1 MKKKRRTKKV
11 AFSIRSKLLLLLSA
25 SMLPFLLIAVY
36 LLISIANY
44 NQTYHEIVDHLT
56 IANTYNIQFKEQM
69 DESLYKVVVGYVSM
83 DNIANDETLKDP
95 YVLIRNLKKSC
106 TGLRD
111 VTSDYESRMWL
122 DSLLR
127 NVDTLKNRVDDIAE
141 NVKKGDRYDEN
152 IRQLDDNIY
161 ILTELIQEDIQY
173 YIYYQTNYMEAVTN
187 TLNQQ
192 IHTFVIVFAVVLAA
206 LGIVVGGAG
215 FFVTSGIL
223 RPLRQLY
230 NATGEISE
238 GNFAVR
244 THVKSHDEVAVLA
257 LKNRVDDIAENVKKG
272 DRYDENI
279 RQLDDNIYILTE
291 LIQEDIQYYIYYQ
304 TNYMEAVTNTL
315 NQQIH
320 TFVIV
325 FAVVLAAL
333 GIVVGGAGFFVTS
346 GILRPLRQLYNA
358 TGEISEGN
366 FAVRTHVKSHDE
378 VAVLAHGFNDMAE
391 NIQILVNK
399 VREDEQKMRKADLRL
414 LQEQINPHF
423 LYNTLDTIV
432 WLIECNET
440 EQATEMVVTLSD
452 FFRLVLSHGQEF
464 ISIRMEEQHV
474 RSYLQ
479 IQEIRYHDIMEYHIL
494 IDPELYDYQIPKMTL
509 QPIVENALYHGIK
522 CKRSKGQICIR
533 GEKKQDLLILT
544 VTDDGVGMEEAD
556 LQDLQKEIEKPCKQT
571 DRGFGLA
578 NVNERLHM
586 YFGAEYGVKIASR
599 PGEGTQVTIV
609 IPAVHNITGE
619 AMT

>member
-11 AFSIRSKLLLLLSA
+11 AFSIRSKLLLLLSV

-192 IHTFVIVFAVVLAA
+192 IHTFVIVFAVVLVA

-223 RPLRQLY
+223 RPLRQL
-230 NATGEISE
+230 
-238 GNFAVR
+238 
-244 THVKSHDEVAVLA
+244 
-257 LKNRVDDIAENVKKG
+257 
-272 DRYDENI
+272 
-279 RQLDDNIYILTE
+279 
-291 LIQEDIQYYIYYQ
+291 
-304 TNYMEAVTNTL
+304 
-315 NQQIH
+315 
-320 TFVIV
+320 
-325 FAVVLAAL
+325 
-333 GIVVGGAGFFVTS
+333 
-346 GILRPLRQLYNA
+346 
-358 TGEISEGN
+358 
-366 FAVRTHVKSHDE
+366 
-378 VAVLAHGFNDMAE
+378 
-391 NIQILVNK
+391 
-399 VREDEQKMRKADLRL
+399 
-414 LQEQINPHF
+414 
-423 LYNTLDTIV
+423 
-432 WLIECNET
+432 
-440 EQATEMVVTLSD
+440 
-452 FFRLVLSHGQEF
+452 
-464 ISIRMEEQHV
+464 
-474 RSYLQ
+474 
-479 IQEIRYHDIMEYHIL
+479 
-494 IDPELYDYQIPKMTL
+494 
-509 QPIVENALYHGIK
+509 
-522 CKRSKGQICIR
+522 
-533 GEKKQDLLILT
+533 
-544 VTDDGVGMEEAD
+544 
-556 LQDLQKEIEKPCKQT
+556 
-571 DRGFGLA
+571 
-578 NVNERLHM
+578 
-586 YFGAEYGVKIASR
+586 
-599 PGEGTQVTIV
+599 
-609 IPAVHNITGE
+609 
-619 AMT
+619 

>member
-206 LGIVVGGAG
+206 LGIVVGG
-215 FFVTSGIL
+215 T
-223 RPLRQLY
+223 
-230 NATGEISE
+230 
-238 GNFAVR
+238 
-244 THVKSHDEVAVLA
+244 
-257 LKNRVDDIAENVKKG
+257 
-272 DRYDENI
+272 
-279 RQLDDNIYILTE
+279 
-291 LIQEDIQYYIYYQ
+291 
-304 TNYMEAVTNTL
+304 
-315 NQQIH
+315 
-320 TFVIV
+320 
-325 FAVVLAAL
+325 
-333 GIVVGGAGFFVTS
+333 GFFVTS

-432 WLIECNET
+432 RLIECNET

-479 IQEIRYHDIMEYHIL
+479 IQETRYHDIMEYHIL
-494 IDPELYDYQIPKMTL
+494 IDPELYGYQIPKMTL

-609 IPAVHNITGE
+609 IPAVHNVTGE
-619 AMT
+619 AIT

>member
-1 MKKKRRTKKV
+1 METYESVKSNPVQPEQKEKKKGGAWKGIVAVILAAGVVGSTTISAFNLVTLKSYIAEQKKEENPETTEDYVKIADNYEIKPTTNISDAYKSGDTSKLTDKEKETLDMAKKAIKDMKITDSMSDFEKEKAVYDWMTKK
-11 AFSIRSKLLLLLSA
+11 L
-25 SMLPFLLIAVY
+25 
-36 LLISIANY
+36 
-44 NQTYHEIVDHLT
+44 Q
-56 IANTYNIQFKEQM
+56 Q
-69 DESLYKVVVGYVSM
+69 
-83 DNIANDETLKDP
+83 
-95 YVLIRNLKKSC
+95 
-106 TGLRD
+106 
-111 VTSDYESRMWL
+111 
-122 DSLLR
+122 DS
-127 NVDTLKNRVDDIAE
+127 
-141 NVKKGDRYDEN
+141 G
-152 IRQLDDNIY
+152 
-161 ILTELIQEDIQY
+161 
-173 YIYYQTNYMEAVTN
+173 
-187 TLNQQ
+187 
-192 IHTFVIVFAVVLAA
+192 A
-206 LGIVVGGAG
+206 LGIVVGGA
-215 FFVTSGIL
+215 V
-223 RPLRQLY
+223 
-230 NATGEISE
+230 
-238 GNFAVR
+238 
-244 THVKSHDEVAVLA
+244 
-257 LKNRVDDIAENVKKG
+257 
-272 DRYDENI
+272 
-279 RQLDDNIYILTE
+279 
-291 LIQEDIQYYIYYQ
+291 
-304 TNYMEAVTNTL
+304 
-315 NQQIH
+315 
-320 TFVIV
+320 
-325 FAVVLAAL
+325 
-333 GIVVGGAGFFVTS
+333 FFVTS

-479 IQEIRYHDIMEYHIL
+479 IQETRYHDIMEYHIL
-494 IDPELYDYQIPKMTL
+494 IDPELYGYQIPKMTL

-609 IPAVHNITGE
+609 IPAVHNVTGE
-619 AMT
+619 AIT

>member
-1 MKKKRRTKKV
+1 MKKKRRTKKVAFSIRSKLLLLLSASMLPFLLIAVYLLISIANYNQTYHEIVDHLTIANTYNIQFKEQMDESLYKVVVGYVSMDNIANDETLKDPGMKKKRRTKKV

-257 LKNRVDDIAENVKKG
+257 
-272 DRYDENI
+272 
-279 RQLDDNIYILTE
+279 
-291 LIQEDIQYYIYYQ
+291 
-304 TNYMEAVTNTL
+304 
-315 NQQIH
+315 
-320 TFVIV
+320 
-325 FAVVLAAL
+325 
-333 GIVVGGAGFFVTS
+333 
-346 GILRPLRQLYNA
+346 
-358 TGEISEGN
+358 
-366 FAVRTHVKSHDE
+366 
-378 VAVLAHGFNDMAE
+378 HGFNDMAE

-479 IQEIRYHDIMEYHIL
+479 IQETRYHDIMEYHIL
-494 IDPELYDYQIPKMTL
+494 IDPELYGYQIPKMTL

-609 IPAVHNITGE
+609 IPAVHNVTGE
-619 AMT
+619 AIT